1 MANVV
6 SQYWSE
12 GAPTQ
17 MELFEDTD
25 RDFETM
31 KRKIKGQTNR
41 TARILDEK
49 GWLGGVHLR
58 CGRFAGM
65 GGPVL
70 VSKGGWMGVSCS
82 RSAQGRRS
90 QRGFRACWARRRG
103 GVADKP
109 HPWRLCRAA
118 S

>member
-31 KRKIKGQTNR
+31 KRKIKGQTSR
-41 TARILDEK
+41 TAKIIHEK
-49 GWLGGVHLR
+49 VYAVE
-58 CGRFAGM
+58 FYE
-65 GGPVL
+65 
-70 VSKGGWMGVSCS
+70 
-82 RSAQGRRS
+82 
-90 QRGFRACWARRRG
+90 
-103 GVADKP
+103 D
-109 HPWRLCRAA
+109 
-118 S
+118 

>member
-12 GAPTQ
+12 GAPSQ

-31 KRKIKGQTNR
+31 KRKIKGTTNR

-49 GWLGGVHLR
+49 GYAVE
-58 CGRFAGM
+58 FYEDN
-65 GGPVL
+65 VL
-70 VSKGGWMGVSCS
+70 VETRQLPGKSISYAEDTAENWVSGLIVQHYLD
-82 RSAQGRRS
+82 RS
-90 QRGFRACWARRRG
+90 
-103 GVADKP
+103 
-109 HPWRLCRAA
+109 
-118 S
+118 

>member
-6 SQYWSE
+6 SQYWS
-12 GAPTQ
+12 GDAAPTQ

-49 GWLGGVHLR
+49 GYAVE
-58 CGRFAGM
+58 FYEDN
-65 GGPVL
+65 VL
-70 VSKGGWMGVSCS
+70 VETRQLPGKSISYAEDTAENWVSGLIVQHYLD
-82 RSAQGRRS
+82 RS
-90 QRGFRACWARRRG
+90 
-103 GVADKP
+103 
-109 HPWRLCRAA
+109 
-118 S
+118 

>member
-49 GWLGGVHLR
+49 GYAVE
-58 CGRFAGM
+58 FYEDD
-65 GGPVL
+65 VL
-70 VSKGGWMGVSCS
+70 VETRQLPGKSISYAEDTAENWVSGLIVQHYLD
-82 RSAQGRRS
+82 RS
-90 QRGFRACWARRRG
+90 
-103 GVADKP
+103 
-109 HPWRLCRAA
+109 
-118 S
+118 

>member
-49 GWLGGVHLR
+49 GYAVE
-58 CGRFAGM
+58 FYEDD
-65 GGPVL
+65 VL
-70 VSKGGWMGVSCS
+70 VETRQLPGKSISYAEDTAENWVSGLITHHYLDKGG
-82 RSAQGRRS
+82 
-90 QRGFRACWARRRG
+90 
-103 GVADKP
+103 
-109 HPWRLCRAA
+109 L
-118 S
+118 

>member
-49 GWLGGVHLR
+49 GYAVE
-58 CGRFAGM
+58 FYEDD
-65 GGPVL
+65 VL
-70 VSKGGWMGVSCS
+70 VETRQLPGKSISYAEDTAENWVSGLIVQHYLD
-82 RSAQGRRS
+82 RSLSERN
-90 QRGFRACWARRRG
+90 
-103 GVADKP
+103 K
-109 HPWRLCRAA
+109 
-118 S
+118 

>member
-1 MANVV
+1 MRSGGMANVV

-31 KRKIKGQTNR
+31 KRKIKGTTNR

-49 GWLGGVHLR
+49 GYAVE
-58 CGRFAGM
+58 FYEDN
-65 GGPVL
+65 VL
-70 VSKGGWMGVSCS
+70 VETRQLPGKSISYAEDTAENWVSGLIVQHYLD
-82 RSAQGRRS
+82 RS
-90 QRGFRACWARRRG
+90 
-103 GVADKP
+103 
-109 HPWRLCRAA
+109 
-118 S
+118 